1 MKQLRAQIEDTTSDY
16 DREKL
21 QERLAKLV
29 GGVAIIK
36 VGAVTESEMK
46 ERKARVEDAMHATKA
61 AVEEGIVPGGGVA
74 LLRAAATLSTLT
86 LDGDEQAGVRIIARA
101 VEAPLRWI
109 ANNAGLEGSV
119 VVERVKSLTG
129 QEGFNAQTEIYENL
143 VQAGVIDPTKVVR
156 SALQNAASVASL
168 LLTTEAVVALM
179 PDDHAG
185 AYGMAADTV
194 GIGILGF
201 GGFAMFAAQQFAQVP
216 GAALRCI
223 AGTHREASL
232 ACAARFGLVDVQR
245 AEALFAMPDVQLVY
259 IATPP
264 FLHYE
269 QARDALR
276 AGKHVIVEKPL
287 AVTMEQADE
296 LVSLARDKRLL
307 LVTNLMQ
314 RYNPLF
320 GQIKAL
326 VDSKLLGD
334 VLRGTFENYA
344 CDEGLGPDHWF
355 WDRTKSG
362 GIFIEHGVHFFDMFA
377 GWLGERHASN
387 RRGACCVPDRGSRSR
402 STARPATATCP

>member
-1 MKQLRAQIEDTTSDY
+1 MATN
-16 DREKL
+16 
-21 QERLAKLV
+21 
-29 GGVAIIK
+29 AI
-36 VGAVTESEMK
+36 
-46 ERKARVEDAMHATKA
+46 
-61 AVEEGIVPGGGVA
+61 
-74 LLRAAATLSTLT
+74 
-86 LDGDEQAGVRIIARA
+86 
-101 VEAPLRWI
+101 
-109 ANNAGLEGSV
+109 
-119 VVERVKSLTG
+119 
-129 QEGFNAQTEIYENL
+129 
-143 VQAGVIDPTKVVR
+143 
-156 SALQNAASVASL
+156 
-168 LLTTEAVVALM
+168 
-179 PDDHAG
+179 
-185 AYGMAADTV
+185 

-232 ACAARFGLVDVQR
+232 ACARRFGLADVER
-245 AEALFAMPDVQLVY
+245 AEVLFAMPDVQLVY

-264 FLHYE
+264 FLHHE

-296 LVSLARDKRLL
+296 LVSLARDRRLL

-334 VLRGTFENYA
+334 VLRGGFENYA
-344 CDEGLGPDHWF
+344 CDEGLRPDHWF
-355 WDRTKSG
+355 WDPTKSG

-377 GWLGERHASN
+377 GWLGSGRVESAGRVL
-387 RRGACCVPDRGSRSR
+387 RPGSGIEEQVYC
-402 STARPATATCP
+402 TARYGDVPVTFYHGFTQAGRMDRQELRLLFEVATRTLASIFPGARIDVEHLYAPSERTFHARHKTYDAYQRFTLTSAPATKMTVYGDLLRAMLADQLAFIAEPSHPRVITEDNGRESLRMSVRATQLAASS

>member
-1 MKQLRAQIEDTTSDY
+1 MPAKTSSSKGEHQLVESN
-16 DREKL
+16 
-21 QERLAKLV
+21 
-29 GGVAIIK
+29 AI
-36 VGAVTESEMK
+36 
-46 ERKARVEDAMHATKA
+46 
-61 AVEEGIVPGGGVA
+61 
-74 LLRAAATLSTLT
+74 
-86 LDGDEQAGVRIIARA
+86 
-101 VEAPLRWI
+101 
-109 ANNAGLEGSV
+109 
-119 VVERVKSLTG
+119 
-129 QEGFNAQTEIYENL
+129 
-143 VQAGVIDPTKVVR
+143 
-156 SALQNAASVASL
+156 
-168 LLTTEAVVALM
+168 
-179 PDDHAG
+179 
-185 AYGMAADTV
+185 

-232 ACAARFGLVDVQR
+232 ACARRFGLADVQR
-245 AEALFAMPDVQLVY
+245 AEVLFAMPDVQLVY

-264 FLHYE
+264 FLHHE
-269 QARDALR
+269 QARAALR

-296 LVSLARDKRLL
+296 LVSLARDMRLL

-344 CDEGLGPDHWF
+344 CDEGLAPDHWF
-355 WDRTKSG
+355 WDPTKSG

-377 GWLGERHASN
+377 GWLGGGRVESAGRVL
-387 RRGACCVPDRGSRSR
+387 RPGSGIEEQVYC
-402 STARPATATCP
+402 TARYGDVPVTFYHGFTQAGRMDRQELRLLFERGDVTLREWIPTQAVVRTALDEAATRTLASIFPDARIDVEHLYAPSERTFHARHKTYDAYQRITLTSAPAAKMTVYGDLLRAMLADQFAFIAEPSHPRVITEDNGRESLRMSVRATQLAASS